1 MTTRKTPEALATID
15 ADRTLEEKYRELV
28 ENANSIILR
37 LDSQGRVTFFNEF
50 AQNFFGFSEEEI
62 IGRNSVG
69 TIIPMRDSSGKDLA
83 EMMKNIIKHPG
94 QFERNEN
101 ENIKKD
107 GSKVWIAWSNKAIF
121 NKKGK
126 ISQILC
132 IGNDITNEKQAKDA
146 EKKATRALKMLS
158 ECNRAITRS
167 KEENILLNEVCRI
180 IVETG
185 GYLMAWVGEAKH
197 DKYQS
202 IISIA
207 QNGFDDGYLEM
218 ANISWS
224 KKTIKGRGPTGKA
237 IREGRISIGENFHKD
252 HGLMPWRERAIK
264 RGFASSIALPLKSDT
279 EVFGVLTIY
288 AAKPYAFKNKE
299 EVQLLDQ
306 LADDISF
313 GVTTLRARELQKRSE
328 EQLIE
333 SYKYLG
339 IVNRK
344 ISLLLDL
351 ERQNKNKNKKEIVE
365 YILNSAI
372 NLSQATVGAVY
383 RLEANTDFHLLAHH
397 GINAEQR
404 KKAEKVC
411 QKDSPILRTFLKQKE
426 MLRGSIANNQL
437 GKLDFK
443 NKLKYFVMIPL
454 GPRRNFSGVLFLGF
468 LDRKSMESQELEFLD
483 IFSIHASSALVG
495 AGVLA
500 SL

>member
-146 EKKATRALKMLS
+146 ERKAIRALKMLS
-158 ECNRAITRS
+158 ECNRAIVHGRKGES
-167 KEENILLNEVCRI
+167 SLLNEVCRI
-180 IVETG
+180 IIETG
-185 GYLMAWVGEAKH
+185 GYLMAWVGEVKH
-197 DKYQS
+197 DKYRS
-202 IISIA
+202 VVPIA
-207 QNGFDDGYLEM
+207 QNGDDGYLKKV
-218 ANISWS
+218 NIGWS
-224 KKTIKGRGPTGKA
+224 KKIIEGRGPAGKA
-237 IREGRISIGENFHKD
+237 IREGQIFIGENFHKD
-252 HGLMPWRERAIK
+252 YGLMPRRARVIK
-264 RGFASSIALPLKSDT
+264 RGVASSIVLPLKSDD
-279 EVFGVLTIY
+279 EVFGVLNIY
-288 AAKPYAFKNKE
+288 ATKPYAFRNKE
-299 EVQLLDQ
+299 EFQLLSQ
-306 LADDISF
+306 LANDISF
-313 GVTTLRARELQKRSE
+313 GITVFRDRELKRRSE

-333 SYKYLG
+333 SYKHLG
-339 IVNRK
+339 GVNRK

-351 ERQNKNKNKKEIVE
+351 ERRNKKENKKEIAE
-365 YILNSAI
+365 YILDSAI
-372 NLSQATVGAVY
+372 NLSQATVGVIY
-383 RLEANTDFHLLAHH
+383 RLENNSSFHLLAHH
-397 GINAEQR
+397 GISDKQR
-404 KKAEKVC
+404 KKAEKVY
-411 QKDSPILRTFLKQKE
+411 QRDSSILQDISKQKE
-426 MLRGSIANNQL
+426 MIRGLIANNHL
-437 GKLDFK
+437 GKLNFK
-443 NKLKYFVMIPL
+443 NKLKYFVILPL
-454 GPRRNFSGVLFLGF
+454 GSKKSLTGILFLGF
-468 LDRKSMESQELEFLD
+468 PDRKSMESQELEFLD
-483 IFSIHASSALVG
+483 IFSFHASSALVG
-495 AGVLA
+495 TGILA
-500 SL
+500 SS